1 MHEAIRDRILEF
13 MGDNV
18 DYYIC
23 PADYDT
29 VDEFKAAV
37 YETIMDGDYM
47 DGDTPEETAIRRKA
61 VKPVLDDIFA
71 ETITEEEFRNY
82 REEN

>member
-1 MHEAIRDRILEF
+1 MYEAIRDRILEF

-18 DYYIC
+18 DYYIS

-29 VDEFKAAV
+29 TDEFKEAV
-37 YETIMDGDYM
+37 YESIMDGDYM

-61 VKPVLDDIFA
+61 VRPVLDEIFS
-71 ETITEEEFRNY
+71 EFFTEEEF
-82 REEN
+82 